1 MENFKSFSEAIQPG
15 SVPEP
20 GREAV
25 GGRFKSAS
33 PKKETKPAPLVTS
46 EDTGVKSFSDF
57 LEGRCWP
64 GYKPKPGKKPYSP
77 GSCVE
82 ESAAAAI
89 AAATAIAKKKSG
101 NYDKEGFRKTPYKN
115 PDHPNRKS
123 NDERRA
129 ELKEDLRKWF
139 SKTAPEGGWKRIN
152 SKGEAIGPCAREP
165 GEPKPKC
172 MSNEKRA
179 SLTKKERASAVAA
192 KRKHDP
198 NPERKG
204 APINVSN
211 FGKGKI
217 SEDMENLEE
226 KNVPTSPEKW
236 AQAKAQAKSKFDVYP
251 SAYANGWASK
261 KYKEMGGGW
270 KSVAEESENLEEGR
284 PSQRHPL
291 EGHEYHKK
299 SDEALI
305 HIAKDAHAAAE
316 AMKSHNTT
324 AENKYRD
331 QANDSATVRHF
342 RKTSGMPDW
351 YKKKYGHMKEEDAY
365 DKDAKPSD
373 KPYDKE
379 AAAKR
384 AKIAAVMARRKMAKE
399 EVEQID
405 EISTKTLAKAASAA
419 SDPDADYHY
428 GKSHDPQKFA
438 DHAKKTKDAKSAAA
452 VQGAADAKGHYT
464 RPGHSLGSY
473 DKLAHRTPARVTG
486 AGKAN
491 KQDVNKLKKSIS
503 LNAEEVEQ
511 IDELSND
518 MMGRYKTA
526 AGADASKAD
535 KAGDYNKG
543 NKRFSGIM
551 RATKKQMAN
560 DIVTRASAVSEA
572 AVATD
577 KDKILSVHDKKGSSL
592 RVLASNLGHYRDAG
606 YKAVREAKE
615 KTEYDYEGD
624 MARGQLQSVINNAQ
638 RVHDM
643 LEDNDNLPEWVQSK
657 ITLAEDYISTVA
669 NYMMSEIDE
678 SVEQIDEREDDE
690 YHTTREHKVGVV
702 ISKDNGPKERMKATI
717 RAKEPQHAVD
727 KALKHYKD
735 KGYTVHDHKYLGE
748 GIADDKYGSAASETL
763 VTKPYKEPA
772 KKMKESKDDS
782 PPFDGPYVKRKGTV
796 TDKSGAKHTDMS
808 RVRDLARTAMKKQA
822 DSYKAPKKLGE
833 EASRKAEIVK
843 TAAKKKKPDSK
854 EDTFQ
859 AEPELSSTI
868 TKNY

>member
-1 MENFKSFSEAIQPG
+1 MENFKGFSEAIQPG

-33 PKKETKPAPLVTS
+33 PKKPTKPAPFVTS
-46 EDTGVKSFSDF
+46 EGTGVKSFSDF

-64 GYKPKPGKKPYSP
+64 GYKPKPGAKPFSP
-77 GSCVE
+77 GSCVK
-82 ESAAAAI
+82 ES
-89 AAATAIAKKKSG
+89 
-101 NYDKEGFRKTPYKN
+101 
-115 PDHPNRKS
+115 PD
-123 NDERRA
+123 A

-139 SKTAPEGGWKRIN
+139 SKTDPKGGWKRIN

-351 YKKKYGHMKEEDAY
+351 YKKKYGHMKEDVKQDDKSSTALRGLVAKKNLNQAEGKNKSQAFIDKMTSKINAAKRLKEEDAY

-373 KPYDKE
+373 KPHDKE

-384 AKIAAVMARRKMAKE
+384 AKIAAVMARKKMAK
-399 EVEQID
+399 
-405 EISTKTLAKAASAA
+405 
-419 SDPDADYHY
+419 
-428 GKSHDPQKFA
+428 
-438 DHAKKTKDAKSAAA
+438 
-452 VQGAADAKGHYT
+452 
-464 RPGHSLGSY
+464 
-473 DKLAHRTPARVTG
+473 
-486 AGKAN
+486 
-491 KQDVNKLKKSIS
+491 
-503 LNAEEVEQ
+503 EEVEQ

-526 AGADASKAD
+526 AGADARKAD

-577 KDKILSVHDKKGSSL
+577 RDTIVSVHDKEGKKL
-592 RVLASNLGHYRDAG
+592 RVLSSKIGHYRDSG
-606 YKAVREAKE
+606 YIKVKEAKE

-678 SVEQIDEREDDE
+678 SIEQIDEREDDE
-690 YHTTREHKVGVV
+690 YHSAREHKVGVV
-702 ISKDNGPKERMKATI
+702 VSKDNGPKERLKATI

-727 KALKHYKD
+727 KALKHYKS

-763 VTKPYKEPA
+763 VTKPHKEPA
-772 KKMKESKDDS
+772 KKMKESKDNS

-859 AEPELSSTI
+859 AEPEISSTI